1 MSVNFDKRYT
11 CNPEDFKS
19 YDTSRIRKDFL
30 IDNLMQAGQIN
41 FTYSHFDRYIVG
53 GAVPTNNA
61 LALESIDPLK
71 ADYFLERREMGIINV
86 GGKGSV
92 KVDGQ
97 SYELDY
103 KEALYLGKG
112 NKEVLFSSD
121 NSEHPALFYINSAP
135 AHKSY
140 PNKKITEKEAE
151 IVDLGSMDTANERR
165 IRKLIVASVV
175 DVCQLQMGMTEI
187 KKGSVWN
194 TLPAH
199 THDRRMEIYFYFEVP
214 EDQAVVHFMG
224 QADETRHIWMHN
236 NQAVISPEW
245 SIHSGAGTSAYT
257 FIWGM
262 AGENLDYG
270 DMDGYAIKDMK

>member
-61 LALESIDPLK
+61 LALASIDPLK

-121 NSEHPALFYINSAP
+121 NSKHPALFYINSAP